1 MTQPPLSLEESR
13 PASPQGVTLA
23 RARTLRRRRRWSITI
38 ALPLALMGAGC
49 DKKASPT
56 APTSTDTTTTAAVAA
71 PSIVEVFNGRI
82 TAGGAAFYSFT
93 VNANG
98 TVNVTLAVVA
108 GTNVPSTIWLGLGFG
123 TPSAEDCSTSTTVN
137 TQTGSAAQL
146 TGTYAPGTYCVRVFD
161 IGNLAAPVAFSVA
174 IAHP

>member
-1 MTQPPLSLEESR
+1 MTQPPLSPGESR
-13 PASPQGVTLA
+13 SASPPRVTVSGEG
-23 RARTLRRRRRWSITI
+23 TPRRRRRWSFAF
-38 ALPLALMGAGC
+38 ALPLALVGAAC
-49 DKKASPT
+49 HRTQSPT
-56 APTSTDTTTTAAVAA
+56 APTSTATTTTVAE

-82 TAGGAAFYSFT
+82 AVGGAAFYAFT

-98 TVNVTLAVVA
+98 TVNVTLAALSGV
-108 GTNVPSTIWLGLGFG
+108 NVPSTVWLGLGLG

-146 TGTYAPGTYCVRVFD
+146 TGTYAPGTYCVRVFY

>member
-1 MTQPPLSLEESR
+1 MCPGT
-13 PASPQGVTLA
+13 V
-23 RARTLRRRRRWSITI
+23 RRRRRWPI
-38 ALPLALMGAGC
+38 ASALSLVLMGAGC
-49 DKKASPT
+49 GKKTSPT
-56 APTSTDTTTTAAVAA
+56 APTTTDTTTTTIAE

-82 TAGGAAFYSFT
+82 VAGGSAFYAFT

-98 TVNVTLAVVA
+98 TVNVTLAALSGV
-108 GTNVPSTIWLGLGFG
+108 NVPSTVWLGLGLG

-146 TGTYAPGTYCVRVFD
+146 TGTYAPGVYCVRVFD

>member
-1 MTQPPLSLEESR
+1 VSQD
-13 PASPQGVTLA
+13 
-23 RARTLRRRRRWSITI
+23 TI
-38 ALPLALMGAGC
+38 AHG
-49 DKKASPT
+49 
-56 APTSTDTTTTAAVAA
+56 PTSTATTTTVAE

-82 TAGGAAFYSFT
+82 AVGGAAFYAFT

-98 TVNVTLAVVA
+98 TVNVTLAALSGV
-108 GTNVPSTIWLGLGFG
+108 NVPSTVWLGLGLG